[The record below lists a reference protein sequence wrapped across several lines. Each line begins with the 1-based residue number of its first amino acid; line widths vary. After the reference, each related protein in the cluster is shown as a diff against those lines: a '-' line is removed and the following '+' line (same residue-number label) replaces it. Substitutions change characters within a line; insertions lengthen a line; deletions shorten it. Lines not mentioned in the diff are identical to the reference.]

1 MKGSSIEQIE
11 KKICKALN
19 VNYDDFV
26 KMTFQEQTKIRARY
40 TTEISGLKFKQHK

>member
-1 MKGSSIEQIE
+1 MKGSSIEEIE

-19 VNYDDFV
+19 VDYNDFV
-26 KMTFQEQTKIRARY
+26 KMTFKDQIKIRARY